1 MMEAKWFGSFWKH
14 LWENSVFDSSIKK
27 SLMIFVI
34 APELGSA
41 SPIMTHVF
49 ESAACC
55 EYAYLEFCLPLLRD
69 RSSVAAPLMMRP
81 ALYYLQAIW
90 TAKCTILFIVPVAR
104 FLALLLC

>member
-1 MMEAKWFGSFWKH
+1 MEAKWFGSFWKH

-27 SLMIFVI
+27 SLRIFVI

-69 RSSVAAPLMMRP
+69 RSSVVAPLMERP